1 MTCCNGHAGGTQRCY
16 RTCCGATKPAAAFLP
31 ASATPAAANVDAES
45 ATKPRPA
52 AYRWRQHVAAV
63 LATTSTLSVG
73 YVDGWS
79 SNALPFLQSGNATAA
94 AAAVGD
100 SAAAPAPLDA
110 YVSRP
115 LTDDEASWLGSL
127 VALGAMAGSLPA
139 GLVADALGR
148 KPTLL
153 LLVLPYLASWGAV
166 LAAGR
171 SVALLY
177 TGRLLAGFAM
187 GAACVVSPL
196 YNEEI
201 SEVVIRGALGVYQ
214 NLMVTAGV
222 LLAYVSGALL
232 PYKGTIFMGCVPPLL
247 LLTLFVWAPESPVL
261 LVAKGKELQA
271 RRALQWLRGPHA
283 DVDGEVAKI
292 KELVAESASRDGH
305 QGSLLSSAKALLRR
319 MAEARRDVRAL
330 AIVFGLMCFRQVIG
344 INAVVFYT
352 VDIFAVADADL
363 SPSAETIIVGM
374 VQMVS
379 TCASSRLADRAG
391 RRTLL
396 LVSAVGTA
404 ACHAVLTAFFAL
416 HRSLDY
422 DVSALSWLPL
432 VALAL
437 FMVLF
442 AAGFGPLPWLM
453 IAELLPSQHK
463 RWAAG
468 VAGLLN
474 WVMMFTVTRSFGLM
488 LSRVGAAAC
497 FGGFLASSLTAAAF
511 VFLLVPETAG
521 KTLQEIQ
528 ADLRAGRP
536 RGSAPAPPVSEE
548 LPLPQLVA
556 GSTSAASKAVAVDF
570 FPAGSFRFLSP
581 GEIHI

>member
-1 MTCCNGHAGGTQRCY
+1 MRC
-16 RTCCGATKPAAAFLP
+16 AF
-31 ASATPAAANVDAES
+31 A
-45 ATKPRPA
+45 
-52 AYRWRQHVAAV
+52 
-63 LATTSTLSVG
+63 ATTSTLSVG

-79 SNALPFLQSGNATAA
+79 SNALPYLHP
-94 AAAVGD
+94 V
-100 SAAAPAPLDA
+100 APAPLDA

-201 SEVVIRGALGVYQ
+201 SEVAIRGALGVYQ

-222 LLAYVSGALL
+222 LVAYVSGALL
-232 PYKGTIFMGCVPPLL
+232 PYNGTIFMGCVPPLL

-271 RRALQWLRGPHA
+271 RRALRWLRGPHA

-292 KELVAESASRDGH
+292 KRVMRNVNDRQELVAESASRDGH

-319 MAEARRDVRAL
+319 MAEARRDLRAL
-330 AIVFGLMCFRQVIG
+330 GIVFGLMCFRQVIG

-396 LVSAVGTA
+396 LVSAAGTA

-416 HRSLDY
+416 HRSLDH

-511 VFLLVPETAG
+511 VFFLVPETAG

-536 RGSAPAPPVSEE
+536 RASAPAPPAHEE

-556 GSTSAASKAVAVDF
+556 GSTSAASKAVAADF

>member
-16 RTCCGATKPAAAFLP
+16 RTCCGATKPAAAFPP
-31 ASATPAAANVDAES
+31 ASAAPAAANVDAES

-52 AYRWRQHVAAV
+52 AYRWRQHIAAV

-79 SNALPFLQSGNATAA
+79 SNALPYLQL
-94 AAAVGD
+94 
-100 SAAAPAPLDA
+100 AAPAPLDA

-115 LTDDEASWLGSL
+115 LSDDEASWLGSL

-171 SVALLY
+171 SPPTQAVCVTQVALLY

-201 SEVVIRGALGVYQ
+201 SEVAIRGALGVYQ

-232 PYKGTIFMGCVPPLL
+232 PYNGTIFMGCVPPLL

-261 LVAKGKELQA
+261 LLAKGKELEA
-271 RRALQWLRGPHA
+271 RRALRWLRGPHA

-396 LVSAVGTA
+396 LVSAAGTA

-416 HRSLDY
+416 HRSLDH

-511 VFLLVPETAG
+511 VFFLVPETAG

-536 RGSAPAPPVSEE
+536 RGS
-548 LPLPQLVA
+548 LVA
-556 GSTSAASKAVAVDF
+556 GSTSGASKAVAADF

>member
-1 MTCCNGHAGGTQRCY
+1 MRC
-16 RTCCGATKPAAAFLP
+16 AF
-31 ASATPAAANVDAES
+31 A
-45 ATKPRPA
+45 
-52 AYRWRQHVAAV
+52 
-63 LATTSTLSVG
+63 ATTSTLSVG

-79 SNALPFLQSGNATAA
+79 SNALPYLHP
-94 AAAVGD
+94 
-100 SAAAPAPLDA
+100 AAPAPLDA

-171 SVALLY
+171 SPPTQAACVTQVALLY

-201 SEVVIRGALGVYQ
+201 SEVAIRGALGVYQ

-232 PYKGTIFMGCVPPLL
+232 PYNGTIFMGCVPPLL
-247 LLTLFVWAPESPVL
+247 LLTLFAWAPESPVL

-271 RRALQWLRGPHA
+271 RRALRWLRGPHA

-396 LVSAVGTA
+396 LVSAAGTA

-474 WVMMFTVTRSFGLM
+474 WVLMFTVTRSFGLM

-497 FGGFLASSLTAAAF
+497 FGGFLASSLTATAF
-511 VFLLVPETAG
+511 VFFLVPETAG

-536 RGSAPAPPVSEE
+536 GASAPA
-548 LPLPQLVA
+548 VA
-556 GSTSAASKAVAVDF
+556 ADF

>member
-1 MTCCNGHAGGTQRCY
+1 MRC
-16 RTCCGATKPAAAFLP
+16 AF
-31 ASATPAAANVDAES
+31 A
-45 ATKPRPA
+45 
-52 AYRWRQHVAAV
+52 
-63 LATTSTLSVG
+63 ATTSTLSVG

-79 SNALPFLQSGNATAA
+79 SNALPYLQSGNATAA

-100 SAAAPAPLDA
+100 SPAAPAPLDA

-171 SVALLY
+171 SPVTPTTGGIVLLLDPPTQAVCVTQVALLY

-201 SEVVIRGALGVYQ
+201 SEVAIRGALGVYQ

-232 PYKGTIFMGCVPPLL
+232 PYNGTIFMGCVPPLL
-247 LLTLFVWAPESPVL
+247 LLALFVWAPESPVL

-271 RRALQWLRGPHA
+271 RRALRWLRGPRA

-396 LVSAVGTA
+396 LVSAAGTA

-416 HRSLDY
+416 HRSLDH

-511 VFLLVPETAG
+511 VFFLVPETAG

-536 RGSAPAPPVSEE
+536 RGS
-548 LPLPQLVA
+548 LVA
-556 GSTSAASKAVAVDF
+556 GSTSGASKAVAADF